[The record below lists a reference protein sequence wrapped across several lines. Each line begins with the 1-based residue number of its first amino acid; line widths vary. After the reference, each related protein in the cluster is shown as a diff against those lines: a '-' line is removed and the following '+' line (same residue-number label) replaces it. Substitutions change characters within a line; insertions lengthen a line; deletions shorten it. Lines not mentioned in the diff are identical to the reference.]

1 MLPKHRCCLS
11 IVLVDFAF
19 MIRGWWL
26 DNNKAFFFVN
36 MISIIKLNN
45 NVLARCDNTCHRLY
59 IKQLELVCRGIVDA
73 AEICIII
80 TDTEY
85 SQ

>member
-1 MLPKHRCCLS
+1 L
-11 IVLVDFAF
+11 
-19 MIRGWWL
+19 
-26 DNNKAFFFVN
+26 VN

-45 NVLARCDNTCHRLY
+45 NVVARCDNTCHRLY